1 MGFGFSIFF
10 PLTLEIVL
18 SKTRK
23 EISGKIIGAYETI
36 FGIGWA
42 IGPTIGGPITQAFG
56 TQAPYLVFFIIGIGV
71 ATLAII
77 SRKKL
82 EPERIQEN

>member
-1 MGFGFSIFF
+1 
-10 PLTLEIVL
+10 LTLEIIL

-23 EISGKIIGAYETI
+23 GISGKMIGAYETI

-42 IGPTIGGPITQAFG
+42 VGPTIGGPITQSYG
-56 TQAPYLVFFIIGIGV
+56 DQAPYLVFFIIGIGV
-71 ATLAII
+71 TMLAVI

-82 EPERIQEN
+82 EPKRMQRI